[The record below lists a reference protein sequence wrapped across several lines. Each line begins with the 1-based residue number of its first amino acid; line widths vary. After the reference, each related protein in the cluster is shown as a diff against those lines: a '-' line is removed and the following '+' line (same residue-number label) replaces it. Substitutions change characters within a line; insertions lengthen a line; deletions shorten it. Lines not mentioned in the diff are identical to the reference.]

1 MLDQEVLEEEKLWA
15 QQVVTNAQSILRRNK
30 KIATQRLVNSITYRI
45 DSQGKI
51 FFIYA
56 PEGKW
61 VTQGRKKY
69 PGRGVNPKGQFVAS
83 IKEWAKVKGIKGRDS
98 KGRFI
103 SDDSLA
109 YLIARGINNS
119 GIEPLPFMKLAI
131 GQAIKQLGK
140 SLKTAVAKAEVKK
153 FKAAIK
159 KGLKP

>member
-1 MLDQEVLEEEKLWA
+1 MLDPEVLEEEKLWA
-15 QQVVTNAQSILRRNK
+15 QQVVTNAKSILTRSK
-30 KIATQRLVNSITYRI
+30 KIASGRLVNSLAYRI
-45 DSQGKI
+45 DPQGKI
-51 FFIYA
+51 IFTYA
-56 PEGKW
+56 LEGKW
-61 VTQGRKKY
+61 VTLGRKKH
-69 PGRGVNPKGQFVAS
+69 PGRGVNPKGQFVAN
-83 IKEWAKVKGIKGRDS
+83 IKEWAKIKGLKGRDS

-119 GIEPLPFMKLAI
+119 GIEPLPFMKIAI

-140 SLKTAVAKAEVKK
+140 SLKTSVAKAEVKK